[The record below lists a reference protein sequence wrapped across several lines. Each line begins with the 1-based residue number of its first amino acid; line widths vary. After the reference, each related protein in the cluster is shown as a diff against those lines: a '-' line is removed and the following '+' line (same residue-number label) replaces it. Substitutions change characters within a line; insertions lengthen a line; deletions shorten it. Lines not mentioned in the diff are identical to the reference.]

1 MGPPL
6 IYDGLLLHREGN
18 AVRKTV
24 ARTAESVRTANDRFS
39 IRSRVRRILL
49 LILGLPLGSQLVAQ
63 DSSSHLAQ
71 SAFPDTDRLISRVAQ
86 HQKQVE
92 ALLDQ
97 YTCTY
102 KTPVY
107 TLDKAGSIRSQHTD
121 IYYITPTPYEV
132 FMLHINHDGKPTSQ
146 ENLQRQENEI
156 QHKLQSYER
165 KAQQNPDVRPKA
177 ALLFADIIGKSQF
190 RPLGRE
196 EVNGTPTVAYSFA
209 PKSQPVRR
217 GSNDEKIASDMKG
230 TMWIDLEDAEV
241 VRMEFSSAAPLDLSL
256 FVNVKNFQGFIEQRK
271 VSGEIWLPSHQELVA
286 RGRELIKGFRI
297 RQVSEFTDYLKA
309 TTDVFQQI
317 HASNAV
323 AGDNTKPP
331 H

>member
-1 MGPPL
+1 M
-6 IYDGLLLHREGN
+6 RT
-18 AVRKTV
+18 AVNLRWPASTRRKTQC
-24 ARTAESVRTANDRFS
+24 EKLCEKLSQ
-39 IRSRVRRILL
+39 RSRQYEQQPIRRRVHKILL
-49 LILGLPLGSQLVAQ
+49 LMWGLLFGSLLVAQ
-63 DSSSHLAQ
+63 DMSYHLVQSS
-71 SAFPDTDRLISRVAQ
+71 FPDTDRLMSRVAQ
-86 HQKQVE
+86 HQKEVE

-102 KTPVY
+102 KTTVY

-156 QHKLQSYER
+156 EHKLQSYER
-165 KAQQNPDVRPKA
+165 KAQKNPDARPKA

-190 RPLGRE
+190 SPLGRE

-217 GSNDEKIASDMKG
+217 GSSDEKIASDMKG
-230 TMWIDLEDAEV
+230 TMWVDLADAEV

-286 RGRELIKGFRI
+286 QGRELVKGFRI
-297 RQVSEFTDYLKA
+297 RQISEFTDYLKA

-317 HASNAV
+317 HSSNTG
-323 AGDNTKPP
+323 AGDNAKPP

>member
-1 MGPPL
+1 M
-6 IYDGLLLHREGN
+6 
-18 AVRKTV
+18 RKTV
-24 ARTAESVRTANDRFS
+24 ARTVAAVRTGIEHS
-39 IRSRVRRILL
+39 LIRGRVRKILL
-49 LILGLPLGSQLVAQ
+49 LILGLLLRSPLGAQ
-63 DSSSHLAQ
+63 DSSSHLVQ
-71 SAFPDTDRLISRVAQ
+71 SSFPDTDGLMSRVAQ

-102 KTPVY
+102 KTTVY
-107 TLDKAGSIRSQHTD
+107 TLDRAGSIRNQHTD
-121 IYYITPTPYEV
+121 VYYITPTAYEV

-156 QHKLQSYER
+156 EHKLQSYER
-165 KAQQNPDVRPKA
+165 KAQKNPDVRPKA
-177 ALLFADIIGKSQF
+177 ALLFADIIVKSQF
-190 RPLGRE
+190 SPLGRE

-217 GSNDEKIASDMKG
+217 GSSDEKIASDMKG
-230 TMWIDLEDAEV
+230 TLWIDPEDAEV
-241 VRMEFSSAAPLDLSL
+241 VRMEFSSAAPLDLSF

-286 RGRELIKGFRI
+286 QGRELIKGFRI

-317 HASNAV
+317 HSLNAV
-323 AGDNTKPP
+323 APDGAKPP